1 MTRTEKPSGLN
12 LLKKGLIDLDLKK
25 CLDLAKKLVENK
37 TSPFDILASCEEGLT
52 EIGHIYAKGEYY
64 IAGLLMAGEIVNRII
79 SYLTPFMGQKAMI
92 TEQKIIVIGTV
103 KGDIHDLGKNIA
115 GALLKAYG
123 FKVIDLGVDLR
134 TEDFL
139 EAVRKNKPDIVGLS
153 VLLSSCHVN
162 LGQTI
167 KSLREERGS
176 SKNPVLIISGAQI
189 TENHCQLY
197 QADYFAL
204 NAFDTVKL
212 CEKIVLSRGTK
223 IKSSKSKLSE
233 H

>member
-1 MTRTEKPSGLN
+1 MTKTENQTGLN
-12 LLKKGLIDLDLKK
+12 LLKKALIELELKK

-37 TSPFDILASCEEGLT
+37 ISPFDILASCEVALS
-52 EIGHIYAKGEYY
+52 EIGTLYAKGDYY

-79 SYLTPFMGQKAMI
+79 SYLTPFMGQKAVI
-92 TEQKIIVIGTV
+92 TDQKIIVIGTV

-153 VLLSSCHVN
+153 VLLSSCHGN

-167 KSLREERGS
+167 KSLREERGK
-176 SKNPVLIISGAQI
+176 SKKPVLIISGAQI

-197 QADYFAL
+197 LADYFAL

-212 CEKIVLSRGTK
+212 CEKIVTEKNSK
-223 IKSSKSKLSE
+223 IK
-233 H
+233 